1 MRFLDW
7 IIHPSSGKEEHTPG
21 GLQGTD
27 SPWHKVVGQLLKM
40 LLVVMWEHIP
50 LEGNALSDKMQAFER

>member
-1 MRFLDW
+1 MRVSDW
-7 IIHPSSGKEEHTPG
+7 INHPSSKEEHTPG
-21 GLQGTD
+21 GLWGTD

-50 LEGNALSDKMQAFER
+50 LEGNALAEKMQAFER